1 MYELNEECGTAGK
14 IFGQK
19 PVSSRANNQ
28 DMMDKMLNIK
38 GNLVSLDTP
47 VVMGIL
53 NVTPDSFYAASR
65 QRGETD
71 IERRIETILSEG
83 GAWIDVGGYSSRPD
97 AEDVSPEEEKR
108 RLEPALRLLRDRY
121 PEVPVSL
128 DTFRAEVARW
138 GVEEYGVALIND
150 ISGGELDE
158 AMFRTVAGLR
168 VPYLLM
174 HMRGT
179 PRTMQRHTDYADLME
194 EVMLYFARKV
204 RELRLLGVNDIIL
217 DPGFGFSKTLVQNY
231 RLMRHLEEFAVFE
244 LPLLVGVSRKSMIY
258 RLLDA
263 TPEESLNGTTVLNT
277 FALLHGADILRVHDV
292 RQAVE
297 AVRIVRQLK
306 AEA

>member
-1 MYELNEECGTAGK
+1 
-14 IFGQK
+14 
-19 PVSSRANNQ
+19 
-28 DMMDKMLNIK
+28 MDKMLNIK

-97 AEDVSPEEEKR
+97 AEDVSPEEEMR

>member
-1 MYELNEECGTAGK
+1 
-14 IFGQK
+14 
-19 PVSSRANNQ
+19 
-28 DMMDKMLNIK
+28 MDKMLNIK

-97 AEDVSPEEEKR
+97 AEDVSPEEEMR

-217 DPGFGFSKTLVQNY
+217 DPGFGFSKTLEQNY
-231 RLMRHLEEFAVFE
+231 RLMSHLEEFAVFE

>member
-1 MYELNEECGTAGK
+1 
-14 IFGQK
+14 
-19 PVSSRANNQ
+19 
-28 DMMDKMLNIK
+28 MDKMLNIK

-97 AEDVSPEEEKR
+97 AEDVSPEEEMR

-217 DPGFGFSKTLVQNY
+217 DPGFGFSKALEQNY

-258 RLLDA
+258 RLLDV

>member
-1 MYELNEECGTAGK
+1 
-14 IFGQK
+14 
-19 PVSSRANNQ
+19 
-28 DMMDKMLNIK
+28 MDKMLNIK

-97 AEDVSPEEEKR
+97 AEDVSPEEEMR

-128 DTFRAEVARW
+128 DTFRGEVARW

-217 DPGFGFSKTLVQNY
+217 DPGFGFSKTLEQNY